1 MSMIGNFRT
10 TSDADIDALMAKPK
24 RIEIMLYGEYVAD
37 KTSKG
42 GFFSFFK
49 KKKKEEPADNWKPED
64 PGAEFDV
71 DKAWHGIHFLLTGS
85 AWEGS
90 GPEAF
95 ILAGG
100 TEIGDVD
107 VGYGPARAYKSKEVH
122 AIAERLKTI
131 EKKSLEKGCDK
142 KAFFEN
148 EIYPEIWDEEPAD
161 CFGYLMEYF
170 EILKQF
176 IIKAAEDNK
185 ALIVY
190 LN

>member
-10 TSDADIDALMAKPK
+10 TSDADIDALLARPK
-24 RIEIMLYGEYVAD
+24 RIELMLYGEYVAD
-37 KTSKG
+37 KTKSG
-42 GFFSFFK
+42 IFSFL
-49 KKKKEEPADNWKPED
+49 KKKKEEPTDNWKPEE

-95 ILAGG
+95 IVAGG
-100 TEIGDVD
+100 TEIGDID
-107 VGYGPARAYKSKEVH
+107 VGYGPAREFRSKDVH

-131 EKKSLEKGCDK
+131 DKGSLEKRFDK
-142 KAFFEN
+142 KTFIEE
-148 EIYPEIWDEEPAD
+148 EIYPEIWDEEPED
-161 CFGYLMEYF
+161 CFGYLLEYF
-170 EILKQF
+170 EMLKQF